1 MKKILFY
8 CIAFLAIQST
18 VAQEKYID
26 SLYKVNPVK
35 TEIYSTK
42 DGEDLIIDL
51 YQPGN
56 SNSEKT
62 PLIIFMHGGGFAGGS
77 PKNPQEVKFAKLAAA
92 KGYSVGLISY
102 RLMRKGSKTGF
113 GCDFDA
119 AGKIE
124 TFQFAAE
131 DFMDAAR
138 FMTKNADKF
147 NIDPETIIVG
157 GSSAGAEAVL
167 NAVYNPDLMFED
179 SEKYSDIKF
188 SALISLAGAI
198 VDVRYL
204 KKENTIPGIFFHGT
218 DDNLVPYATAP
229 HHYCESSK
237 PGYIILD
244 GSKTIVEKLDKL
256 NKSYLFYTFQ
266 DARHEISGM
275 PFEYLPEVFQFLKQV
290 VFNQNKIQSTVF
302 K

>member
-8 CIAFLAIQST
+8 CIAFLTLQSIA
-18 VAQEKYID
+18 AQEKYID
-26 SLYKVNPVK
+26 SLYKVGPVQ

-42 DGEDLIIDL
+42 NGEDLIIDL
-51 YQPGN
+51 YQPQKA
-56 SNSEKT
+56 NSEKT
-62 PLIIFMHGGGFAGGS
+62 PLIIFMHGGGFSGGS
-77 PKNPQEVKFAKLAAA
+77 PKNPQEIKFANIAAA

-102 RLMRKGSKTGF
+102 RLIRKGKETGF

-119 AGKIE
+119 AGKIK
-124 TFQFAAE
+124 TFQLAAE
-131 DFMDAAR
+131 DFMDAAK
-138 FMTKNADKF
+138 FMKNNSDKF
-147 NIDPETIIVG
+147 NIDAEKIIVG

-167 NAVYNPDLMFED
+167 NAVYNPDLIFED

-188 SALISLAGAI
+188 SAVISLAGAI

-204 KKENTIPGIFFHGT
+204 NEGNAIPGLFFHGT
-218 DDNLVPYATAP
+218 ADNLVPYATAP
-229 HHYCESSK
+229 HHYCENSK

-256 NKSYLFYTFQ
+256 KTSYLFYSFQ

-275 PFEYLPEVFQFLKQV
+275 PFKHLPQVFDFLNEV
-290 VFNQNKIQSTVF
+290 VFNNNKIQTTIY